1 MLDEQLD
8 NEKVVVQ
15 FRERLHKRLDELGV
29 GKNGLAHLFDEMDVS
44 DKGALSFKDLRAVLF
59 TLNFHVSQVQT
70 TTCTKTNSRERRVQR
85 QLVD

>member
-29 GKNGLAHLFDEMDVS
+29 GKSGLAHLFDEMDVS
-44 DKGALSFKDLRAVLF
+44 GKGALSFKDLRTVLF
-59 TLNFHVSQVQT
+59 TLNFHVSEVRH
-70 TTCTKTNSRERRVQR
+70 TTCT
-85 QLVD
+85 